1 MVAVLWTIITMIQ
14 VYKEAIKATMSHE
27 YLEPIRDYII
37 ACIQWMLAQ
46 IAECVQFGN
55 KLTYIKVSIENTRC

>member
-14 VYKEAIKATMSHE
+14 VYKEAVKATMSHE
-27 YLEPIRDYII
+27 YLVPIRDYII
-37 ACIQWMLAQ
+37 VCIQWMLEQ

-55 KLTYIKVSIENTRC
+55 KLTYIKVSIENTKC